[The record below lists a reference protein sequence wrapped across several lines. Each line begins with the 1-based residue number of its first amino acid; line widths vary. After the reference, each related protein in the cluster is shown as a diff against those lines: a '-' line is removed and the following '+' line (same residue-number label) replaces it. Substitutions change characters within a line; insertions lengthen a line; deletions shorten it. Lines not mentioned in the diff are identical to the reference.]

1 MRAVRLAARFATL
14 AVFLSMAGQA
24 FDVQA
29 ATGDRAAAS
38 EKCRGC
44 HVSDSVTWKENYH
57 GKMVRPV
64 RDGLLKSAAD
74 NWTRDSKG
82 AVGPRTGN
90 VDGRAYGLDDVV
102 MVVGSKWKQRYLVK
116 LPGSD
121 GHQFLDRQWN
131 AYSRLWES
139 YSNSEDWETV
149 CGACHQKPNGMA
161 EVSAPGPSPTSPVKH
176 FSAGKKSQL
185 SSTTQK

>member
-1 MRAVRLAARFATL
+1 MAARIAAM
-14 AVFLSMAGQA
+14 AVFLAMVGPAPS
-24 FDVQA
+24 VQA
-29 ATGDRAAAS
+29 ATGNRTTAT

-44 HVSDSVTWKENYH
+44 HVGDSVTWKENYH

-82 AVGPRTGN
+82 SVGPRTGN

-149 CGACHQKPNGMA
+149 CGACHQKPNGLA
-161 EVSAPGPSPTSPVKH
+161 EVSAPATLPTNPGQHLSVGQKH
-176 FSAGKKSQL
+176 QV
-185 SSTTQK
+185 SSTLPK

>member
-1 MRAVRLAARFATL
+1 MGAVRWAARIAAL
-14 AVFLSMAGQA
+14 AVFLSMAGHA
-24 FDVQA
+24 PDV
-29 ATGDRAAAS
+29 RAASGNGTPAS

-44 HVSDSVTWKENYH
+44 HVGDSVTWKENYH

-64 RDGLLKSAAD
+64 SDGLLKGAAD
-74 NWTRDSKG
+74 HWTRDSKG
-82 AVGPRTGN
+82 SVGPRTGN

-116 LPGSD
+116 VPGSD
-121 GHQFLDRQWN
+121 GHQFLDKQWN

-149 CGACHQKPNGMA
+149 CGACHLKPNGLA
-161 EVSAPGPSPTSPVKH
+161 EASAPVPAPTNTGKHQLASPKP
-176 FSAGKKSQL
+176 QL
-185 SSTTQK
+185 SSTARR